1 MKNVISFLF
10 VFGCVT
16 FYFSQAGNSDQLK
29 REQQKLEKKIQNT
42 KSLLTKVKS
51 NTEASLN
58 EIRLIDN
65 QIKSREALVRI
76 FDNQVR
82 VAEIKMKEKK
92 QEINRLNKRLEDLK
106 IQYKSMI
113 LYAYKRRNNYGKIMF
128 ILSADNYNEAIKRNK
143 YLKKAARIQLKQRAL
158 IKQHQQMIDQEIQGI
173 NQEKEMKV
181 LAMEEKK
188 KERELIE
195 KDKTSKEIT
204 YNKFKQEEQKLYTQL
219 QADERKKQELK
230 QKIDAAIK
238 KEIAESQRRQKEEA
252 DRIRKANEEKK
263 RKAAEDKIK
272 NTGEK
277 PKPNTPSTPSTDPF
291 VDEEKEKPVSEY
303 VYKES
308 PEGAAIG
315 KSFEAN
321 KGRLPWPVGN
331 GSITEKYGVNA
342 HPTLSG
348 VTTNN
353 NGIDIT
359 CAKGSTVRAVFEG
372 EVTSVFSITGA
383 GKVVIVKHGA
393 YRTVYSNLQETF
405 VKTGSQITTK
415 QAIGTLQEAGGNISI
430 CHFEVHSVAGGL
442 TKSLNP
448 SLWIGR

>member
-1 MKNVISFLF
+1 MENVIRILLVFCPFLF
-10 VFGCVT
+10 V
-16 FYFSQAGNSDQLK
+16 YSQGNSDVLK

-58 EIRLIDN
+58 ELRLIDN

-92 QEINRLNKRLEDLK
+92 IEITRLNKRLEDLK
-106 IQYKSMI
+106 AQYKSMI
-113 LYAYKRRNNYGKIMF
+113 LYAYKRRNNFGKIMF
-128 ILSADNYNEAIKRNK
+128 ILSANNYNEAIKRNK
-143 YLKKAARIQLKQRAL
+143 YLKKAAGIQLKQRAL
-158 IKQHQQMIDQEIQGI
+158 IKQHQQLIDKEINDI
-173 NQEKEMKV
+173 SQEKETKV

-188 KERELIE
+188 KERESIE
-195 KDKTSKEIT
+195 KDKTTKEVT

-238 KEIAESQRRQKEEA
+238 QEIADSQRRQREEA

-263 RKAAEDKIK
+263 RKAAEDKAK
-272 NTGEK
+272 KAGDKSKT
-277 PKPNTPSTPSTDPF
+277 TTTSTPEADPF
-291 VDEEKEKPVSEY
+291 VDDVPEKTPEY

-321 KGRLPWPVGN
+321 KGRLPWPVSN
-331 GSITEKYGVNA
+331 GSITEKYGINA

-353 NGIDIT
+353 NGVDIT
-359 CAKGSTVRAVFEG
+359 CSKGSSVRAVFEG

-383 GKVVIVKHGA
+383 GKVVIIKHGS

-405 VKTGSQITTK
+405 VKTGSQVSTK
-415 QAIGTLQEAGGNISI
+415 QAIGTLQASDGNVSI